1 MHEHR
6 RDQKAEAAVAL
17 MITSDTRT
25 PENDETGKTAMRLLE
40 EEGHRVAAYVI
51 VENDAVRIKETF
63 EGFTKDEMIQVIIT
77 SGGTGISSKDK
88 TVDTV
93 SGLFDKELPG
103 FGELF
108 RRLSFEEIGE
118 AAMFSRATA
127 GPGTFCRPSTS
138 ATADW
143 VAASFTFPVLHRV
156 PMHLRILS
164 PERICIS
171 GFRLR
176 DRILLLKYFTS
187 SFQTNL

>member
-51 VENDAVRIKETF
+51 VENDATKIGEAFK
-63 EGFTKDEMIQVIIT
+63 GFTNDEMIQVIIT
-77 SGGTGISSKDK
+77 SGGTGISTKDK
-88 TVDTV
+88 TVDAI
-93 SGLFDKELPG
+93 SGLFDKELSG

-127 GPGTFCRPSTS
+127 GIIGRKLVFCLPGSRS
-138 ATADW
+138 AMGTA
-143 VAASFTFPVLHRV
+143 LKKI
-156 PMHLRILS
+156 IL
-164 PERICIS
+164 PGLGHMLWEVNR
-171 GFRLR
+171 
-176 DRILLLKYFTS
+176 
-187 SFQTNL
+187 

>member
-40 EEGHRVAAYVI
+40 EEGHSVVAYVI
-51 VENDAVRIKETF
+51 VENDAIRIKETF

-127 GPGTFCRPSTS
+127 GVIGRKLVFCLPGSRG
-138 ATADW
+138 AMGTA
-143 VAASFTFPVLHRV
+143 LKKI
-156 PMHLRILS
+156 IL
-164 PERICIS
+164 PGLGHMLWEVNR
-171 GFRLR
+171 
-176 DRILLLKYFTS
+176 
-187 SFQTNL
+187 

>member
-1 MHEHR
+1 MLEHR

-88 TVDTV
+88 TVDAV
-93 SGLFDKELPG
+93 SSLFDKELPG

-127 GPGTFCRPSTS
+127 GVIGRKLVFCLPGSRG
-138 ATADW
+138 AMDTA
-143 VAASFTFPVLHRV
+143 LKKI
-156 PMHLRILS
+156 IL
-164 PERICIS
+164 PGLGHMLWEVNR
-171 GFRLR
+171 
-176 DRILLLKYFTS
+176 
-187 SFQTNL
+187 